1 MGATVYLVRSSVDEV
16 SPSLYSESENA
27 IIVILEKSSSAGKI
41 LKSAAGCSWEKGA
54 RLSYRD
60 LLELLLRSQ
69 RVITL

>member
-16 SPSLYSESENA
+16 SPFLYSESENA

-41 LKSAAGCSWEKGA
+41 LKSAAGCSWGKGT